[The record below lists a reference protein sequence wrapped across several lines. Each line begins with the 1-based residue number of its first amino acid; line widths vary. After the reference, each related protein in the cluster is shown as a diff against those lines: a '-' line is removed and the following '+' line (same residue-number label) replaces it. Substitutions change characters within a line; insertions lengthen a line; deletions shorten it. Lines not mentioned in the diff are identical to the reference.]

1 MNRSRVRQ
9 HLSAMIRPDT
19 QLDVTTRRLLDEYL
33 VVAARA
39 GDQRAFGDL
48 ARRWQRRFNAHAWRL
63 LGDDEAARDVVQ
75 SGWLEIARG
84 LGRLRDERAFPA
96 WAYRIISRGCAR
108 HILSLK
114 GRRELDRAVS
124 AEPEADALQ
133 PDLELRDEARRL
145 HAAIR
150 SLPPPQRAAVALFH
164 FEDLSIPEI
173 AVALDVPAGTIK
185 TRLMHARRR
194 LRAVLEGEGHD

>member
-1 MNRSRVRQ
+1 MTRLATPLNT
-9 HLSAMIRPDT
+9 A
-19 QLDVTTRRLLDEYL
+19 TRRLLDEYL

-39 GDQRAFGDL
+39 GDQRAFADL
-48 ARRWQRRFNAHAWRL
+48 VRRWHRRFSAHAWRL
-63 LGDDEAARDVVQ
+63 LGDDEAASDVVQ

-84 LGRLRDERAFPA
+84 LSRLQDERAFPA
-96 WAYRIISRGCAR
+96 WAYRIISRRCAQ
-108 HILSLK
+108 HIAGLR
-114 GRRELDRAVS
+114 GRRELARAVL
-124 AEPEADALQ
+124 AEPAADAVQ
-133 PDLELRDEARRL
+133 PDLEMRGEVQRL

-150 SLPPPQRAAVALFH
+150 SLPAPQRAAVALFH

-194 LRAVLEGEGHD
+194 LRAVLEGENHG